1 VKTSALPSTRRPV
14 RRPRGRASVALAATA
29 TATAIFALVGCG
41 QQISQDGG
49 VTPVPHASTEGQLR
63 ATPVPVPS
71 STVIGPGYA
80 PPRTAGPT
88 QTAVPNIPGGKL

>member
-1 VKTSALPSTRRPV
+1 VDTTVIPSMRRPAA
-14 RRPRGRASVALAATA
+14 RPRRRAAATLAATA
-29 TATAIFALVGCG
+29 VAAAAVALAGCG
-41 QQISQDGG
+41 QQVSQDGG
-49 VTPVPHASTEGQLR
+49 VIPVPHASTEGQLR

-80 PPRTAGPT
+80 PPRTSGPT